1 MRNYHPFL
9 IILTL
14 IFYCQLSSSQQY
26 LFDIERLTNEDGLAH
41 VLTDGIFKDSK
52 GYIWIGTKYG
62 LNRYDGYNF
71 KLYTKGEHK
80 LQKHLGL
87 YKIEEDN
94 SGNLWLFHT
103 AGTRRN
109 IKLENDVNISAVDI
123 FIPDREIAM
132 PLDSFF
138 NDSLPFKISDLDVMT
153 SHDPKNRIWL
163 GTKSGQLFLFHQ
175 NKFEKIFEEK
185 GIRFTFFAIDN
196 DDRIWIAW
204 EENLISIDF
213 NGEVLER
220 RSLDGYARGLRAGK
234 DNTLW
239 LTTVG
244 IESNTRIHKLWKKPE
259 KAAQFERFYLSEQL
273 DSLIT
278 GEGKN
283 RYIYRNQA
291 GHWFLNEL
299 TDAPFNKDFLVFD
312 EFGNKL
318 TALHPFFEKN
328 FKPKITNQFEEGR
341 NMWFSTVTGILKVKI
356 SKNPFQLIHQHLPVS
371 DCRGITEDEQGN
383 IYFMNRNIFKW
394 NPNTQGLTQLT
405 TEKSTYS
412 LVLQDSLLWASRRT
426 DGGLFYNLKTNEEQ
440 QFGKSEEVNPD
451 YTTLKSKREG
461 LFLIGRKQGLE
472 YLDIHQYKKLPF
484 TKYNEFTEL
493 RETAIYHL
501 HQNAQGIW
509 AATEKGIYLLNEEEG
524 VLEHLD
530 KKSGALPFDHIR
542 HIYED
547 EENVFWLS
555 TQGGG
560 IIKWQPNRS
569 QPASSKFQQLTT
581 ADGLSN
587 DYIYAIYEDD
597 YGKLWFSSDRGLMC
611 MNKQTFEIKTY
622 LEEDGLSHNEF
633 NLSAHFKASDGTLYF
648 GGLGGLISF
657 HPSVFSDEKGN
668 QNQTPLKVQSFGI
681 LEQDAEDLTDQTE
694 DLKGRKEI
702 VLKPSDKLFEIRFVL
717 LDFDKKENHRYA
729 YQIEGYDDRWQFMEN
744 NVLRINSLP
753 YGNYLLK
760 VKAQNVNQ
768 GWSKEELELLVC
780 ILKPFYLR
788 WWFILASILAVF
800 GTIFAVVRR
809 REIVLKRDRQRLEE
823 EVRKRTREIEEDKK
837 IIEKDKAVIEAQAEE
852 LKTLDKAKTRF
863 FSNVTHEFRTPLTL
877 VIGPLEQM
885 TEEASLPIIF
895 KRRMKGVLK
904 NARHLLTLIN
914 QLLDLSK
921 IESGNMQTEVT
932 RGDIIGY
939 TRELVNRFQVLAKN
953 KKQQLNFVSPRDK
966 WETHFDKNKWDK
978 IIYNLVSNALK
989 FTAEGENIQV
999 SLVKLKKE
1007 GQDFIRLDVRDN
1019 GVGIAKK
1026 NLSQIFNRFYQVDGS
1041 STRTAGGTGIGLALV
1056 KELVELQGGEI
1067 WVSSEVAKG
1076 TTFEIYLPVLK
1087 TENAAP
1093 LTSEPPLELELPV
1106 LPKEEKSTAFTA
1118 ILNTE
1123 EQQKLELLIIEDNEE
1138 MRDYIRYCLDDSK
1151 YNITEAEN
1159 GEIGVK
1165 KAQTL
1170 IPDLIISDVMMPKM
1184 NGFEVTTEIRKN
1196 VSTSHIPLILL
1207 TAKASLE
1214 SRLEGLQR
1222 GADAYLTKPFSPQEL
1237 AVRIQKLIAL
1247 RQLMQARYQNGIPAS
1262 EKTTEEFQKE
1272 DEFIIELRQY
1282 ILDNLEDNDLS
1293 GDRIGK
1299 HFGMSRVHLYRKLKA
1314 LTNQSV
1320 SEFIRTIRLKRAMEL
1335 LKTGKFNVSEITY
1348 RTGFSSIQHFSR
1360 TFKKEFG
1367 KSPSEVR
1374 ATSA

>member
-1 MRNYHPFL
+1 
-9 IILTL
+9 
-14 IFYCQLSSSQQY
+14 
-26 LFDIERLTNEDGLAH
+26 
-41 VLTDGIFKDSK
+41 LTDAIYKDSK
-52 GYIWIGTKYG
+52 GYIWISTKYG
-62 LNRYDGYNF
+62 LNRYDGYDF
-71 KLYTKGEHK
+71 KLYTKGGHN
-80 LQKHLGL
+80 LQRHLGL
-87 YKIEEDN
+87 NRIDEDE
-94 SGNLWLFHT
+94 SGNLWLFYITGSRESLRH
-103 AGTRRN
+103 
-109 IKLENDVNISAVDI
+109 LETSTETFIDVFSPDKEVAVPVDT
-123 FIPDREIAM
+123 
-132 PLDSFF
+132 FF
-138 NDSLPFKISDLDVMT
+138 NNRLPFKASDVGH
-153 SHDPKNRIWL
+153 SKIADPKKRLWI
-163 GTKSGQLFLFHQ
+163 GTKKGQLFLHRQ

-185 GIRFTFFAIDN
+185 GVQFYHVAVDN
-196 DDRIWIAW
+196 NDRIWVAW
-204 EENLISIDF
+204 RENLLCI
-213 NGEVLER
+213 NLEGEVLNRMPLE
-220 RSLDGYARGLRAGK
+220 GTVKGLWVEN
-234 DNTLW
+234 DNTVW
-239 LTTVG
+239 ITTSK
-244 IESNTRIHKLWKKPE
+244 ISPKTRILKFWKKPE
-259 KAAQFERFYLSEQL
+259 ESAHLEPFYLSESL
-273 DSLIT
+273 DSLV
-278 GEGKN
+278 EGKIRN
-283 RYIYRNQA
+283 RFIYRTGTN
-291 GHWFLNEL
+291 HWFLNET
-299 TDAPFNKDFLVFD
+299 TDAPANNDFMVLD
-312 EFGNKL
+312 ERGDKIIEI
-318 TALHPFFEKN
+318 HRFFEKDFRAKFLN
-328 FKPKITNQFEEGR
+328 YFEESEQ
-341 NMWFSTVTGILKVKI
+341 MWFTSVTGVLKVKVT
-356 SKNPFQLIHQHLPVS
+356 KNPFQLIHQIPPVS
-371 DCRGITEDEQGN
+371 DCRGIAEDENGN
-383 IYFMNRNIFKW
+383 IYFLNRHIFKW
-394 NPNTQGLTQLT
+394 NPRTQALSQLT
-405 TEKSTYS
+405 SERATYS
-412 LVLQDSLLWASRRT
+412 LVYYDSLLWASKRN
-426 DGGLFYNLKTNEEQ
+426 DGGLFYDLKSGQELSV
-440 QFGKSEEVNPD
+440 GKSDIVNPD
-451 YTTLKSKREG
+451 YTTLKTKKEG
-461 LFLIGRKQGLE
+461 LFLIGRKEGLH
-472 YLDIHQYKKLPF
+472 YLDIFKQAVTPF
-484 TKYNEFTEL
+484 EKYNEFTEL
-493 RETAIYHL
+493 EKSAVYHL
-501 HQNAQGIW
+501 HQNQQGIW
-509 AATEKGIYLLNEEEG
+509 AATEKGIYLLSEEEG
-524 VLEHLD
+524 VLARFD
-530 KKSGALPFDHIR
+530 KEAGAMPFDYIR

-547 EENVFWLS
+547 EENVFWLA

-560 IIKWQPNRS
+560 IIKWQLNMK
-569 QPASSKFQQLTT
+569 QPASSEFQQFTT
-581 ADGLSN
+581 ANSLSN

-597 YGKLWFSSDRGLMC
+597 YNKLWFSSDRGLMC
-611 MNKQTFEIKTY
+611 MDKQTFEVKTF
-622 LEEDGLSHNEF
+622 LEEDGLPHNEF
-633 NLSAHFKASDGTLYF
+633 NLTAHFKASDGTLYF

-657 HPSVFSDEKGN
+657 HPSVFANESKNEN
-668 QNQTPLKVQSFGI
+668 QAPLQIQSFGI
-681 LEQDAEDLTDQTE
+681 LEADAEGLTDQTE
-694 DLKGRKEI
+694 QLKKSRKI
-702 VLKPSDKLFEIRFVL
+702 ILNPSDKLFEMRFVL
-717 LDFDKKENHRYA
+717 MDFDKKENHRYA

-760 VKAQNVNQ
+760 VKAQNVNK

-823 EVRKRTREIEEDKK
+823 EVRKRTQKIEEDKK
-837 IIEKDKAVIEAQAEE
+837 IIEKDKAVIEKQAEE

-863 FSNVTHEFRTPLTL
+863 FSNITHEFRTPLTL

-885 TEEASLPIIF
+885 TDESSLPVIF

-1087 TENAAP
+1087 TENAVP

-1196 VSTSHIPLILL
+1196 ISTSHIPLILL

-1214 SRLEGLQR
+1214 SRLEGLER

-1247 RQLMQARYQNGIPAS
+1247 RQLMQTRYQNGIP
-1262 EKTTEEFQKE
+1262 EYQNGKEEFQKE
-1272 DEFIIELRQY
+1272 DEFIIELRHY
-1282 ILDNLEDNDLS
+1282 ILDNIEETDLS
-1293 GDRIGK
+1293 GDRLGK

-1314 LTNQSV
+1314 LTNQSI
-1320 SEFIRTIRLKRAMEL
+1320 SEIVRATRLKKAVEL
-1335 LKTGKFNVSEITY
+1335 LKEGEFNVSEITY
-1348 RTGFSSIQHFSR
+1348 QTGFSSVQHFSR

-1367 KSPSEVR
+1367 KSPSEFR
-1374 ATSA
+1374 NIQM